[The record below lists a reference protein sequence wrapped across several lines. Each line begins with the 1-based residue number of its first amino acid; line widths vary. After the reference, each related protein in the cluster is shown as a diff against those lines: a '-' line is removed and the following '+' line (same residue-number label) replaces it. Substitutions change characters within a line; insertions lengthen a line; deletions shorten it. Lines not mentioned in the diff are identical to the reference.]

1 MSVATY
7 ASQKSNM
14 LEDYVA
20 LRGKFRHNRGK
31 HAEVQNVS
39 LGETKI
45 RFVSG
50 DDAMEVIEAVNKK
63 DIQRWKQIG
72 IA

>member
-1 MSVATY
+1 MSVGTY
-7 ASQKSNM
+7 ASQKSDM

-39 LGETKI
+39 LGEI
-45 RFVSG
+45 
-50 DDAMEVIEAVNKK
+50 
-63 DIQRWKQIG
+63 
-72 IA
+72 